1 MLVISRLPNS
11 HLDVSLAERHRV
23 YYKREGD
30 DFPQMQAAV
39 NLVSLSLLVVRLS
52 TKSVPTMH

>member
-30 DFPQMQAAV
+30 DFPQVRAV
-39 NLVSLSLLVVRLS
+39 ASLVNPRSFVARLN
-52 TKSVPTMH
+52 TKSAPIRH